1 MATLRDIK
9 SRIKGVKSTQQITK
23 AMKMVAAARLRRAQE
38 NVVNARPYAR
48 MIWQSLSHLASENDL
63 DTNPFFVQRE
73 VKNVACVIV
82 TADRG
87 LCGAFNS
94 NIIKEAVRYI
104 NEDLN
109 SSAVNVNLFC
119 VGKKGFDFFSRRNF
133 KLYDKNIG
141 LFSSLA
147 YSEALNIYQKI
158 ISAYLD
164 GTFDKVVI
172 IYNEF
177 KSIIHQK
184 IVIEQFLP
192 ITLVT
197 ENTDSVQKNQPNYIY
212 EPDQKSIFKY
222 LLPKH
227 LKAQIWRILLES
239 NASELGA
246 RMTAMDNASTNAKE
260 LIRTLQL
267 KYNKERQAAIT
278 KELLEIVAGANAL
291 KAS

>member
-23 AMKMVAAARLRRAQE
+23 AMKMVAAAKLRRAQE
-38 NVVNARPYAR
+38 NVINARPYASK
-48 MIWQSLSHLASENDL
+48 IWQSLSHLANENDL
-63 DTNPFFVQRE
+63 NANPFFVQRE
-73 VKNVACVIV
+73 VKNVAYVIV

-94 NIIKEAVRYI
+94 NIIKEAVRNI
-104 NEDLN
+104 TEDLN
-109 SSAVNVNLFC
+109 NDTISVQLFC
-119 VGKKGFDFFSRRNF
+119 VGKKGFDFFLKRNYN
-133 KLYDKNIG
+133 LYDKNLG
-141 LFSSLA
+141 LFSSLK
-147 YSEALNIYQKI
+147 YSEALSISQKI

-164 GTFDKVVI
+164 GTFNKVII

-177 KSIIHQK
+177 KSIIQQK
-184 IVIEQFLP
+184 IVVEQFLP

-197 ENTDSVQKNQPNYIY
+197 EHTDKKNQPNFIY
-212 EPDQKSIFKY
+212 ELDQKSIFEY
-222 LLPKH
+222 MLPKH
-227 LKAQIWRILLES
+227 LKAQTWRVLLES

>member
-23 AMKMVAAARLRRAQE
+23 AMKMVAAAKLRRAQE
-38 NVVNARPYAR
+38 NVVNARPYANK
-48 MIWQSLSHLASENDL
+48 IWHMLSDLATENDL
-63 DTNPFFVQRE
+63 LTNPFFVSRE
-73 VKNVACVIV
+73 PKNIALVIV

-109 SSAVNVNLFC
+109 SAGNVQLFC
-119 VGKKGFDFFSRRNF
+119 LGKKGYDFFSKRHYNV
-133 KLYDKNIG
+133 YGKNLG
-141 LFSSLA
+141 LFSALK
-147 YSEALNIYQKI
+147 YSDSVDISSKL

-177 KSIIHQK
+177 KSIIQQR
-184 IVIEQFLP
+184 IVTEQFLP
-192 ITLVT
+192 IKLADGK
-197 ENTDSVQKNQPNYIY
+197 TDKKNQPDYIY
-212 EPDQKSIFKY
+212 EMNQKSIFDY

-227 LKAQIWRILLES
+227 LKAQTWRILLES

>member
-23 AMKMVAAARLRRAQE
+23 AMKMVAAAKLRRAQE
-38 NVVNARPYAR
+38 NVINARPYASK
-48 MIWQSLSHLASENDL
+48 IWQSLSHLANENDL
-63 DTNPFFVQRE
+63 NANPFFVQRE
-73 VKNVACVIV
+73 VKNVAYVIV

-94 NIIKEAVRYI
+94 NIIKEAVRNI
-104 NEDLN
+104 TEDLN
-109 SSAVNVNLFC
+109 NDTISVQLFC
-119 VGKKGFDFFSRRNF
+119 VGKKGFDFFSKRNYN
-133 KLYDKNIG
+133 LYDKNLG
-141 LFSSLA
+141 LFSSLK
-147 YSEALNIYQKI
+147 YSEALSISQKI
-158 ISAYLD
+158 ISAYLE
-164 GTFDKVVI
+164 GTFDKVII

-177 KSIIHQK
+177 KSIIQQK
-184 IVIEQFLP
+184 IVVEQFLP

-197 ENTDSVQKNQPNYIY
+197 EHTDKKNQPNFIY
-212 EPDQKSIFKY
+212 EMDQKSIFEY
-222 LLPKH
+222 MLPKH
-227 LKAQIWRILLES
+227 LKAQIWRVLLES